1 MWEGWE
7 EVWEEVWRS
16 CAIALRIKLSTARHV
31 DACVGKL
38 LSGMT
43 IRTQSGCPPTSHV
56 IGK

>member
-31 DACVGKL
+31 DACVG
-38 LSGMT
+38 
-43 IRTQSGCPPTSHV
+43 RTLVRDDNSNPERESSNVTRNR
-56 IGK
+56 